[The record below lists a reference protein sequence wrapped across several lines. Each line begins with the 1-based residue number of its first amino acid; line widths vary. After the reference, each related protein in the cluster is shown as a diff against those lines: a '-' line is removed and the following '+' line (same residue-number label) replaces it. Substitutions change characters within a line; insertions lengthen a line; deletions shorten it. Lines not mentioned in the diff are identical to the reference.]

1 MMSKLNR
8 NTANIMMVCSLAVV
22 GAAMIGCSSSGDGNS
37 ADMRRQLDVETAAR
51 MMAEDELADLRA
63 QVETLMGRA
72 DISLADLADL
82 RTQVD
87 TLMGRAD
94 ISPEDLTDLRTQ
106 VETLM
111 GRADTA
117 EQALADAQFD
127 AAVANAIE
135 KVTAYGLRQEF
146 YDEENEL
153 RRTSG
158 RSRRSDAFPETGTEY
173 SSVSQIFE
181 SPVGEGE
188 AVNLAAVWRGDDG
201 QVEFLVDIQAPG
213 IRRAGVTTWPNS
225 SVFTPGPDQDIH
237 GATISSG
244 PIQGHGLG
252 PLWKGFEGT
261 KAYDGSGELTVRLF
275 TDLGDSEKVAQ
286 PYDWE
291 LDIPD
296 VEIVLNDAR
305 MPDNLPGRDGQYVSM
320 PPGGL
325 KGSLDGAEGT
335 FTCTGGY
342 CSLLYNRSDWVAGYA
357 PWVDSAP
364 VLFTPDG
371 EGEPSTIPPTV
382 LTTPSREVPKVNYLT
397 FGSWLYVPED
407 VTDLDVFRFGLYAGG
422 DDPFTAA
429 NLMGLAGTARYAGK
443 AAGMYVA
450 TVSPGVDT
458 FSADVELNAE
468 FGSESE
474 FGTIGGSIANFS
486 LGSGMASPLN
496 TLLLSAYEFDDGNSI
511 SARPPWWSDEQ
522 GLMPGGFIDGDTLSE
537 ADGKWWGTWGGKFFG
552 NGSTPT
558 DHPASFAGTF
568 GATDGERSFAG
579 SFGAHEQ

>member
-1 MMSKLNR
+1 MASTLIR
-8 NTANIMMVCSLAVV
+8 NVVMVCSV
-22 GAAMIGCSSSGDGNS
+22 AALCAALVGCSSSDDGK
-37 ADMRRQLDVETAAR
+37 AAELEKQLDMAEAAR
-51 MMAEDELADLRA
+51 MTAED
-63 QVETLMGRA
+63 Q
-72 DISLADLADL
+72 LADL
-82 RTQVD
+82 RTQVEM
-87 TLMGRAD
+87 LMGRAD
-94 ISPEDLTDLRTQ
+94 ISPADIADLRAQ
-106 VETLM
+106 VEMLMGRADISPADIADLRAQVEMLM

-146 YDEENEL
+146 YDEDNEV
-153 RRTSG
+153 RVTSG
-158 RSRRSDAFPETGTEY
+158 RLHQQDAFPDTGTEY
-173 SSVSQIFE
+173 SSVSQIHE
-181 SPVGEGE
+181 DRVGRRE

-213 IRRAGVTTWPNS
+213 IRRDGVTTWPNS
-225 SVFTPGPDQDIH
+225 SIYTAVGSEDIE

-244 PIQGHGLG
+244 AIQDHGLG
-252 PLWKGFEGT
+252 SGWKGFEAT
-261 KAYDGSGELTVRLF
+261 KAYDAGGELTARLF
-275 TDLGDSEKVAQ
+275 TDLEDSENVAP

-291 LDIPD
+291 LDIPEVD
-296 VEIVLNDAR
+296 IFLNDAR
-305 MPDNLPGRDGQYVSM
+305 VPVPDSLPGRDGQYVTM
-320 PPGGL
+320 PQDGL
-325 KGSLDGAEGT
+325 KGSLDGIEGM

-342 CSLLYNRSDWVAGYA
+342 CSLLYNRVDWVAGYA
-357 PWVDSAP
+357 PWIDSAP

-371 EGEPSTIPPTV
+371 GGQPSTIPPTV
-382 LTTPSREVPKVNYLT
+382 LTTPSPEVPKVNYLS
-397 FGSWLYVPED
+397 FGNWLYVPED
-407 VTDLDVFRFGLYAGG
+407 VTDLDAFRFGLYAGG

-429 NLMGLAGTARYAGK
+429 NLMGLAGTATYAGK
-443 AAGMYVA
+443 ATGMYVA
-450 TVSPGVDT
+450 TVPSGVDT

-474 FGTIGGSIANFS
+474 FGTISGSITNFG
-486 LGSGMASPLN
+486 LGSGTASPLN
-496 TLLLSAYEFDDGNSI
+496 TLLLSAYESDDGNSI
-511 SARPPWWSDEQ
+511 FARPPWWSDEQ
-522 GLMPGGFIDGDTLSE
+522 GLMPGGFIEGDTLSE